1 MVEIQNAF
9 DKLKVDKDSFLKTK
23 RVKPSDRIEK
33 YGPHVVKLPKSAVPE
48 YLNLTPYQ
56 QFCWKT
62 LGPIVKKKGVE
73 NQDLEEDLLAAQM
86 KIRVEEYIAFVWM
99 STILALVGGGIA
111 GIFIGP
117 ILDAFLNFGWL
128 LIGAGAI
135 VAIAAP
141 AVTYLGLMA
150 SPGMQ
155 AKSRGKK
162 IDKKLPDAMSF
173 IASMASANINID
185 LIFKELSKQPL
196 YGEVQKEADWIT
208 RDTELLGIDILTAL
222 QRAADRTPSE
232 KFRDFIQGVITTSSS
247 GGQLKPY
254 FTNKLQEYQE
264 QRKLVVQQ
272 KMETLGMMA
281 ESFVTVVVA
290 FPLFLVVIMA
300 IMALMGGMGGGDPIP
315 LLYGVVGIMIPG
327 AQIGFIMIIWLINQ
341 D

>member
-1 MVEIQNAF
+1 MVEIEDTF
-9 DKLKVDKDSFLKTK
+9 DKLRVSKDSFLKTK
-23 RVKPSDRIEK
+23 RAKPSDMIEK
-33 YGPHVVKLPKSAVPE
+33 YGPHIVKLPKSAVPE
-48 YLNLTPYQ
+48 YLDLSPYQ
-56 QFCWKT
+56 KFCWKIM
-62 LGPIVKKKGVE
+62 GPVVEKKGID
-73 NQDLEEDLLAAQM
+73 NQDLEDDLLAAHM
-86 KIRVEEYIAFVWM
+86 KIRPEEYIAFVWM

-117 ILDAFLNFGWL
+117 VLDAFLDVGWL
-128 LIGAGAI
+128 LFGAGAL
-135 VAIAAP
+135 VAVIAP
-141 AVTYLGLMA
+141 VVTYAGLMA
-150 SPGMQ
+150 TPGMK
-155 AKSRGKK
+155 ASSRGKK

-173 IASMASANINID
+173 IASMSSANINID

-247 GGQLKPY
+247 GGKLKPY
-254 FTNKLQEYQE
+254 FTSKLQEYQDE
-264 QRKLVVQQ
+264 RKLVVQQ

-327 AQIGFIMIIWLINQ
+327 AQAGFIFIIWLINQ